1 MSVGLGEWGGHI
13 TNSVS
18 PLSGCGGK
26 WGSAVSVGSVSVWDV
41 LELRLSRHS
50 GLVSSTVA
58 TAVKES
64 QINSHIKEISNV
76 RKGTTY
82 HSYIY
87 EIICIIVVSAVIKR
101 KNVGS

>member
-1 MSVGLGEWGGHI
+1 MLGRIANSMS
-13 TNSVS
+13 
-18 PLSGCGGK
+18 PPPSGCGGK

-64 QINSHIKEISNV
+64 QINSHIKDISNV

-82 HSYIY
+82 HNYEYEMYYHLSYDQI
-87 EIICIIVVSAVIKR
+87 E
-101 KNVGS
+101 G